1 MTTEKTQETN
11 LTTTEEKQEISINSQ
26 SAAVG
31 FFGGKNF
38 GLWTSLPVDDKIAIA
53 QAMGDSD
60 YNLRDYFK
68 ADPFAKPIKM
78 VNCLAHGVQLVNDN
92 EETIDAS
99 RVVIIAEDGK
109 TYSTVAEGARS
120 SLGNL
125 FAIFGLPPYNPPLS
139 IVAREVKTRRG
150 FYTLNII
157 PVETINES

>member
-1 MTTEKTQETN
+1 MTTEKTQETS

-53 QAMGDSD
+53 QAMGDAD

-68 ADPFAKPIKM
+68 ADPFAKPVKM
-78 VNCLAHGVQLVNDN
+78 VNALAHNVQLVNDDG
-92 EETIDAS
+92 ELIDAS
-99 RVVIIAEDGK
+99 RVVIIDENGK
-109 TYSTVAEGARS
+109 TYSTVADGARS
-120 SLGNL
+120 SLGNI

-139 IVAREVKTRRG
+139 IVAKEVLTRRK
-150 FYTLNII
+150 FYTLNIV
-157 PVETINES
+157 PMKEVE